1 MGGKEKKHSRKG
13 GGWKGKVTLCFLS
26 FLLAWVTPS
35 RLFSPVR
42 LLHINAKGSIHGVFH
57 VVNVHFPLQYTFLCA
72 RPFLAFTS
80 ALVTPRQESGY
91 EFAET
96 GNPLKSAKANGL
108 DEERRKSND
117 FLLDRGE
124 GKKREHTSGSGTLR
138 GHAVTG

>member
-1 MGGKEKKHSRKG
+1 MFLKFSFSLGNSKSTVQPC
-13 GGWKGKVTLCFLS
+13 KVTPYKC
-26 FLLAWVTPS
+26 
-35 RLFSPVR
+35 
-42 LLHINAKGSIHGVFH
+42 KGIHGVFH